1 MKQKNRIKIIIV
13 VLACLLSISL
23 LVLAGTLIYN
33 KLSNAVPAAVTV
45 PDNLITPD
53 EKTGDSDN
61 SDSSSQAQDSSY
73 TPPEV
78 KSSGCYVATA
88 VYGSYD
94 CPQVWT
100 LRRYRDFALAE
111 TWHGRAF
118 IHLYYAVSPTIVKWF
133 GKTGWFKKLWRNVL
147 DKKVRRLNMEG
158 YENTPYSD
166 RNW

>member
-1 MKQKNRIKIIIV
+1 MTNEIK
-13 VLACLLSISL
+13 
-23 LVLAGTLIYN
+23 
-33 KLSNAVPAAVTV
+33 
-45 PDNLITPD
+45 
-53 EKTGDSDN
+53 
-61 SDSSSQAQDSSY
+61 AQDSSY

-78 KSSGCYVATA
+78 KSGGCYVVTA